1 MSTTIWNIP
10 GADGGVASGARVRTG
25 QDGWGNVNPEQA
37 IQLLEPAGEYEL
49 GQEGGPL
56 PVYLRGLA
64 YLRAGDGQK
73 AGVKFQ
79 KILDVQIPEEHGRTR
94 RNLAMRPSLAEAVLC
109 STEIFRS

>member
-1 MSTTIWNIP
+1 
-10 GADGGVASGARVRTG
+10 VAGGARVRTG
-25 QDGWGNVNPEQA
+25 QAVRRNVNPQQA

-73 AGVKFQ
+73 AGAEFQ
-79 KILDVQIPEEHGRTR
+79 KIIDIQIPEEHGRAL
-94 RNLAMRPSLAEAVLC
+94 RNLAMRPSLAEAVLY

>member
-1 MSTTIWNIP
+1 LSTTIWNIP

-73 AGVKFQ
+73 AGVEFQ